1 MKRILAI
8 LPSKVLY
15 GKERSNIEVYNLMK
29 NKLNI
34 NINVAINK
42 NANNKIKD
50 AINNLSTY
58 PITFPERHRKTFALL
73 GYIKDYIIANIQ
85 IYFLIKRTKPD
96 ILFLCSE
103 LSFYDL
109 YPALKLSNKT
119 MIYRIGDEPAY
130 KGLSFYK
137 YNSFVWEKFVIP
149 KVDTF
154 ICISQYIKR
163 TIKKTGRKSPKDIII
178 YNYPPARKK
187 NLPDESYKY
196 PNICSKGIIFGYLGQ
211 IIQEKGVD
219 LLIKAATEIL
229 KQNSDTTFYIAGSL
243 NYDKEFSQK
252 IKEAIPQEYSSNIIL
267 LDEISNI
274 ELFFSKIDIL
284 CVPSIK
290 QEPLGNVLVEAKK
303 YKKACIIFPT
313 GGMPELITHQHN
325 GFICENTTMEA
336 LKQGLNYYISN
347 KDLIMKH
354 NENSFASISELHIDR
369 VSFEKKWES
378 VIRQLP

>member
-1 MKRILAI
+1 MKKILAI

-29 NKLNI
+29 DKLNLHVK
-34 NINVAINK
+34 VAINK
-42 NANNKIKD
+42 NANDKIKD
-50 AINNLSTY
+50 ATSNLSTY
-58 PITFPERHRKTFALL
+58 TVNFPERHRKRFAFL
-73 GYIKDYIIANIQ
+73 GYLKDYIVANIQ
-85 IYFLIKRTKPD
+85 MYSLIKKTNPD
-96 ILFLCSE
+96 VLFLCSE

-109 YPALKLSNKT
+109 YPALKLSKKK

-154 ICISQYIKR
+154 ICISQYIKK
-163 TIKKTGRKSPKDIII
+163 TVEKTGRKSQKDIII
-178 YNYPPARKK
+178 YNYPPARKG
-187 NLPDESYKY
+187 NMPDESYKY
-196 PNICSKGIIFGYLGQ
+196 PKISKDGIIFGYLGQ
-211 IIQEKGVD
+211 IIQQKGVD
-219 LLIKAATEIL
+219 LFIKAAIETL
-229 KQNSDTTFYIAGSL
+229 KQGSNNIFYIAGSL
-243 NYDKEFSQK
+243 SYDSKYAQI
-252 IKEAIPQEYSSNIIL
+252 IKELIPQEYSSKFIL

-284 CVPSIK
+284 CVPSVK

-325 GFICENTTMEA
+325 GFICKDTTVES
-336 LKQGLNYYISN
+336 LKQGLDYYIKN
-347 KDLIMKH
+347 NHLIVEH
-354 NENSFASISELHIDR
+354 NNNSFTSIEELHIDR
-369 VSFEKKWES
+369 LSFEEKWKK
-378 VIRQLP
+378 VIQQV